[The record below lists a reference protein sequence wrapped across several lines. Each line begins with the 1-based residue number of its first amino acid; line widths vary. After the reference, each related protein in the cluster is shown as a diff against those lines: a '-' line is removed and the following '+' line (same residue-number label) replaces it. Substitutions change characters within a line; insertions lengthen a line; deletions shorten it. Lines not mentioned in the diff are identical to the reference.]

1 MTRPSDIKT
10 ALGRAGLALALLVAP
25 LAGAGAQSVGD
36 FRLQPKETP
45 TTRAQGPV
53 DADAPVVRPAT
64 PAPTQAPPPQPQPTA
79 TATPTTPAP
88 SAPAAPSSQT
98 APRPGATSQP
108 RANAP
113 ASAVTPSPSAV
124 SADPAS
130 PAAELPAP
138 ASSAEAQAPVAVET
152 LGPSP
157 NAGKALPF
165 DLWWLLIPLAL
176 VALPGLW
183 FVLRRKRADE
193 EADEVYEEAPSEP
206 LPVLAPTPPISAR
219 PPANRL
225 PVPPPAPKA
234 PEPAPAPAQ
243 WSGETLAISLDVG
256 RMSATLVNAALSWRL
271 TVENRGDTPLGP
283 VMVAGDMIAAHASLP
298 VEQQLATDGQPL
310 ELIDEIGVIA
320 PGGQAELRGEF
331 RVPLSSINP
340 IHAGSA
346 LLYIPLARFRVE
358 ADGASTLATFAVGET
373 PPVAKAALLP
383 FRLDLGPRVWAK
395 ISQRQVDRQP
405 VAA

>member
-1 MTRPSDIKT
+1 M
-10 ALGRAGLALALLVAP
+10 
-25 LAGAGAQSVGD
+25 
-36 FRLQPKETP
+36 
-45 TTRAQGPV
+45 
-53 DADAPVVRPAT
+53 
-64 PAPTQAPPPQPQPTA
+64 
-79 TATPTTPAP
+79 
-88 SAPAAPSSQT
+88 
-98 APRPGATSQP
+98 
-108 RANAP
+108 
-113 ASAVTPSPSAV
+113 
-124 SADPAS
+124 
-130 PAAELPAP
+130 
-138 ASSAEAQAPVAVET
+138 
-152 LGPSP
+152 
-157 NAGKALPF
+157 PF

-193 EADEVYEEAPSEP
+193 DSDEVYEEVASEP
-206 LPVLAPTPPISAR
+206 LPVLAPTPPISTR

-225 PVPPPAPKA
+225 PVPQPAPNA

-310 ELIDEIGVIA
+310 ELIDDIGVIE

-346 LLYIPLARFRVE
+346 LLYIPLVRFRVE
-358 ADGASTLATFAVGET
+358 ADGLSTLATFAVGET

-395 ISQRQVDRQP
+395 ISQRQVDREP